1 MHFRFPP
8 FVLFAASAMLAVL
21 VSPLQAKDAPAKEG
35 AVLVMVTDDKQP
47 IYDRF
52 VASFEV
58 QSRADFYEYSLYG
71 EEANASQVVNQALA
85 VKPNLFVAV
94 GPKSARALAGRT
106 GKTPLLVTMVPAVHK
121 QKASL
126 GDNLAGVML
135 ERSPVSRFQVL
146 KQLFPKASRLGIAYD
161 PKVSQARLSA
171 AKRAAK
177 SMGLSIVPAPISNP
191 AEVTKSLR
199 TLSKEVDVLVLLSD
213 PSLLNLTAIDAI
225 VGFSVVHKIP
235 AVALSH
241 QMVARGIL
249 MGLSVDYSKLG
260 DQAGRIANQIV
271 FEGVAPGALGFVP
284 PEGLQISLNLTA
296 SEKFPYT
303 CDIKS
308 RVLVYAADND
318 FDVEIYR

>member
-1 MHFRFPP
+1 MNI
-8 FVLFAASAMLAVL
+8 LAVL

-35 AVLVMVTDDKQP
+35 AVLAGDGDGRQTADLRPLRRV
-47 IYDRF
+47 F
-52 VASFEV
+52 FEV

-94 GPKSARALAGRT
+94 GLKSARALAGRT

-177 SMGLSIVPAPISNP
+177 SMGSRLFLRPSQTP

-213 PSLLNLTAIDAI
+213 PSLLNLTALTPSLDSAWCTKSLRLRSVIKWWRA
-225 VGFSVVHKIP
+225 GFNGP
-235 AVALSH
+235 
-241 QMVARGIL
+241 
-249 MGLSVDYSKLG
+249 
-260 DQAGRIANQIV
+260 
-271 FEGVAPGALGFVP
+271 
-284 PEGLQISLNLTA
+284 
-296 SEKFPYT
+296 
-303 CDIKS
+303 
-308 RVLVYAADND
+308 
-318 FDVEIYR
+318 